1 MAAREPQNPKAELA
15 GRLQILMFLRVLF
28 VSLLLGVSVYIQV
41 RDTKTYFGDIQTAH
55 YVLIGS
61 IYFLTVVYIFLLKIF
76 RDLVRLAY
84 IQLLM
89 DSVTVTAVIFATG
102 GIESIFTFLY
112 ILTIITGSILLYRK
126 GGLLIASSSS
136 LLYSLLLLFQSYE
149 IIQPIGRPLS
159 FPAVYRST
167 YVTYMVLVNVAAFYL
182 VAFLSSYLSEQ
193 ARRSGVEL
201 KARQDDIVQ
210 LEALN
215 EWIIRSI
222 TSGLITLDTER
233 KVILFN
239 PAAEAIF
246 GIRSEQAILRNIA
259 EVLPCIQPHLGATE
273 DGSPPGGR
281 KRQEFI
287 DLDYVRP
294 DGKKVFLRCT
304 VSPLSLPEGRQRGE
318 ILSFQDLTELKQIE
332 EEMKRVE
339 GLAMIGEL
347 AAGIAHEV
355 RNPLASISGSIQMLK
370 EDPDRGELSAPLMD
384 IVLREIGRLNNLVGD
399 FLLFAR
405 PKPMNVESFDLNQ
418 LIQET
423 LSVLRQ
429 QDRMTRIQLET
440 DLLDRI
446 TISSD
451 PEQVR
456 QVLWNLFLNACQA
469 MPGSGRLHV
478 KTERVIQDRNLQ
490 GRKEVMIT
498 IRDTGEGFSAKAL
511 SQIFTP
517 FFTTKEGGTGLGLAV
532 VKRIVEG
539 LKGRVLGSNHEEGGA
554 EIRIVLPEALQ
565 KRSE

>member
-1 MAAREPQNPKAELA
+1 MPAPVLKNPKAELA
-15 GRLQILMFLRVLF
+15 GRLQILMFLRVVC
-28 VSLLLGVSVYIQV
+28 VSLLLGASVFIQV
-41 RDTKTYFGDIQTAH
+41 RDTRTYFGDIQTAH
-55 YVLIGS
+55 YVLIAA

-76 RDLVRLAY
+76 KDLVRLAY

-89 DSVTVTAVIFATG
+89 DSVTVTAAIFATG

-112 ILTIITGSILLYRK
+112 ILNIITGSILLYRK
-126 GGLLIASSSS
+126 GGLLIASASS

-149 IIQPIGRPLS
+149 IIQPIGRPLA

-167 YVTYMVLVNVAAFYL
+167 YLTYMILVNVAAFYL

-215 EWIIRSI
+215 EWIIRSM

-233 KVILFN
+233 KIILFN

-246 GIRSEQAILRNIA
+246 GIRSEGAIFRNIA
-259 EVLPCIQPHLGATE
+259 DVLPSIQPHLMKAEE
-273 DGSPPGGR
+273 DPMPVGR
-281 KRQEFI
+281 RRQEFI
-287 DLDYVRP
+287 DLDYARP
-294 DGKKVFLRCT
+294 DGKKVFLRCS
-304 VSPLSLPEGRQRGE
+304 VSPLSLPAGRQKGK

-339 GLAMIGEL
+339 GLALIGEL

-370 EDPDRGELSAPLMD
+370 EDIDRGEFSAPLMD

-405 PKPMNVESFDLNQ
+405 PKPMKVDPFDLNQ

-423 LSVLRQ
+423 LSVFRQ
-429 QDRMTRIQLET
+429 QERMAKIK
-440 DLLDRI
+440 LDTNFSDGPAI
-446 TISSD
+446 ESD
-451 PEQVR
+451 PEQIR
-456 QVLWNLFLNACQA
+456 QVLWNLFLNACEA
-469 MPGSGRLHV
+469 MPGGGRLHV
-478 KTERVIQDRNLQ
+478 KTERVCADGSLRGRN
-490 GRKEVMIT
+490 EVAIT

-511 SQIFTP
+511 GQIFTP

-539 LKGRVLGSNHEEGGA
+539 LKGRVLGRNHEEGGA
-554 EIRIVLPEALQ
+554 EIRIVLPESPQ
-565 KRSE
+565 

>member
-1 MAAREPQNPKAELA
+1 MPAHELKDPKAELA

-28 VSLLLGVSVYIQV
+28 VSLLLGASVYIQV

-55 YVLIGS
+55 YILIAA
-61 IYFLTVVYIFLLKIF
+61 IYFLTVVYIFLLKLF
-76 RDLVRLAY
+76 RELVRLAY
-84 IQLLM
+84 IQLLV
-89 DSVTVTAVIFATG
+89 DSVTVTAAIFATG

-112 ILTIITGSILLYRK
+112 ILVIITGSILLYRR

-149 IIQPIGRPLS
+149 IIHPIGRPLA

-167 YVTYMVLVNVAAFYL
+167 YLTYMILVNVAAFYL

-222 TSGLITLDTER
+222 ASGLITLDTER

-246 GIRSEQAILRNIA
+246 GIPSEQAILRNIA
-259 EVLPCIQPHLGATE
+259 EVLPCIPPHLGRTE
-273 DGSPPGGR
+273 DRAQPVGR
-281 KRQEFI
+281 RRQEFI

-294 DGKKVFLRCT
+294 DGKKVFLRCS

-318 ILSFQDLTELKQIE
+318 ILSFEDLTELKQIE

-370 EDPDRGELSAPLMD
+370 EDQDRGELSAPLMD

-405 PKPMNVESFDLNQ
+405 PKPVKWESFNLNH

-423 LSVLRQ
+423 LSIFRQ
-429 QDRMTRIQLET
+429 QDRMARIRLET
-440 DLLDRI
+440 EFSDSIAID
-446 TISSD
+446 SD
-451 PEQVR
+451 PEQIR
-456 QVLWNLFLNACQA
+456 QVLWNLFLNACEA
-469 MPGSGRLHV
+469 MPGGGRLHV
-478 KTERVIQDRNLQ
+478 KTELVSPDENLQ
-490 GRKEVMIT
+490 GRKEVAIT
-498 IRDTGEGFSAKAL
+498 IRDTGEGFSAKAI

-539 LKGRVLGSNHEEGGA
+539 LKGRVVGFNHAEGGA
-554 EIRIVLPEALQ
+554 EIRIVLPLGP
-565 KRSE
+565 R